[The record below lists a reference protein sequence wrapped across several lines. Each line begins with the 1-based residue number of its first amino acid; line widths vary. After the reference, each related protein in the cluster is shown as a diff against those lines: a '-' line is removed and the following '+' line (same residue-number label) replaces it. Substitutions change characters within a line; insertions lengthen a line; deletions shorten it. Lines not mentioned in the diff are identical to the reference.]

1 MSLIASDDP
10 LCMPVLT
17 TASLLMDPASVEP
30 EGSSY
35 DEASRKI
42 KWTVASELR
51 RNQPVTCR
59 VGSAMAPETALSA
72 GALRGVWNAVPVKME
87 FQSEGVTISG
97 IEVEVQASSTDTPP
111 IAKLLRRFAAG
122 DYQVANTVPEPAAP
136 AASAVAGALAASAE
150 PTASA
155 VARGCTTSKAFE
167 NSFAFALSDTCTGVI
182 NCDLQL
188 SFITCHRN

>member
-1 MSLIASDDP
+1 
-10 LCMPVLT
+10 MPVLT

-97 IEVEVQASSTDTPP
+97 IEVEIQASITDTPP

-122 DYQVANTVPEPAAP
+122 DYQ
-136 AASAVAGALAASAE
+136 S
-150 PTASA
+150 
-155 VARGCTTSKAFE
+155 RR
-167 NSFAFALSDTCTGVI
+167 
-182 NCDLQL
+182 Q
-188 SFITCHRN
+188 

>member
-42 KWTVASELR
+42 KWTVATELR

-155 VARGCTTSKAFE
+155 AEPAPAPGAVAGAP
-167 NSFAFALSDTCTGVI
+167 AQGVAVEAAPAELASE
-182 NCDLQL
+182 DA
-188 SFITCHRN
+188 